1 MTAFW
6 ILFPKVLLQKSFPRQ
21 NRRLSRS
28 ARAALHTN
36 KVSILLYFTAG
47 AFPLILLTEM
57 IPRRHSRSHGTA
69 CFPQNKHAD
78 LQAGK
83 YFPLKKKKKLLMWLL
98 IPRSRLWFT
107 NVCGLWW
114 CWTNNVPLW
123 SQRRAVT
130 AGGRNWFHSILGHD
144 HTRKQRCEKH
154 LCLSKTTSCCCALD
168 FLYI

>member
-21 NRRLSRS
+21 NRRLSLS

-83 YFPLKKKKKLLMWLL
+83 YFPLKKKKKKAV
-98 IPRSRLWFT
+98 
-107 NVCGLWW
+107 NV
-114 CWTNNVPLW
+114 
-123 SQRRAVT
+123 AV
-130 AGGRNWFHSILGHD
+130 NS
-144 HTRKQRCEKH
+144 
-154 LCLSKTTSCCCALD
+154 
-168 FLYI
+168 